1 MAFVNR
7 VEELA
12 ALERWWT
19 STHPRPAVIWGRRR
33 VGKTALLH
41 RFADGRRSI
50 FHTGAGRAASGELA
64 QLSRQV
70 AAGIPGRFRDLL
82 TRPYSD
88 WDDALDDLAV
98 AAEREPL
105 LVVLD
110 EFPEIVATSPDLPG
124 VLRAFLD
131 RVAGRTQL
139 RLLLCGS
146 AVRHMTALQE
156 QRAPLYGRFDLSLSL
171 HPFRPHEAALMLPEL
186 TPANRALVYGL
197 VGGVPLYLSW
207 WDQNA
212 DVTDNLRRLACRPGA
227 SLLTEGQLVLA
238 TEVEHGEYPAAV
250 LHAIAAGRM
259 QYNEIK
265 DHIRAEP
272 ARTLDR
278 LIELRLVDR
287 VMPVTDTARS
297 RRRVYRIA
305 DNFLAFY
312 LGVLSRF
319 RAEIDRGLGEALL
332 PVLVTSLDDHFGLPW
347 EEAFREHLRRLAV
360 SGSLGPDVV
369 AIGPYWGTGGQDEID
384 AVVLAGR
391 ERRPVLAGEAKWA
404 RSVDGRRLA
413 ADLREKTRALRVRR
427 PAAQL
432 PDHDDAGPDAGPGV
446 TDHPEAVRLALCAR
460 EEIRNPPAGVLTVT
474 AADIFAPA

>member
-7 VEELA
+7 TEELA
-12 ALERWWT
+12 ALEAWWN
-19 STHPRPAVIWGRRR
+19 SADPRPAVVWGRRR
-33 VGKTALLH
+33 VGKTALLQ
-41 RFADGRRSI
+41 RFAQGRRSV
-50 FHTGAGRAASGELA
+50 FHTGAGRAAAGELA

-70 AAGIPGRFRDLL
+70 AAALPGRLRDLAV
-82 TRPYSD
+82 RPYTD
-88 WDDALDDLAV
+88 WDDALDDLAA

-124 VLRAFLD
+124 ILRAFLD
-131 RVAGRTQL
+131 RAAGRTKL

-156 QRAPLYGRFDLSLSL
+156 QRAPLYGRFDLSLLL
-171 HPFRPHEAALMLPEL
+171 HPFRPHEAALMLPDL
-186 TPANRALVYGL
+186 APAERALVYGL

-207 WDQNA
+207 WDQQA
-212 DVTDNLRRLACRPGA
+212 GLADNLLRLAGRPGA
-227 SLLTEGQLVLA
+227 PLLTEGQLVLA

-250 LHAIAAGRM
+250 LHAIAAGRT
-259 QYNEIK
+259 QYSEIK

-278 LIELRLVDR
+278 LIELRLVER
-287 VMPVTDTARS
+287 LMPVTETTRS

-319 RAEIDRGLGEALL
+319 RAEIERGLGSALL
-332 PVLVTSLDDHFGLPW
+332 PVLIESLDDHLGAPW
-347 EEAFREHLRRLAV
+347 EEAFREHLRRLARD
-360 SGSLGPDVV
+360 GALGPDIV
-369 AIGPYWGTGGQDEID
+369 AVGPYWSAGGQDEID

-391 ERRPVLAGEAKWA
+391 DRHPVLVGEAKWA
-404 RSVDGRRLA
+404 RAVDGRRLVA
-413 ADLREKTRALRVRR
+413 ALRDKSRALL
-427 PAAQL
+427 PAASPL
-432 PDHDDAGPDAGPGV
+432 SDEGDPGSI
-446 TDHPEAVRLALCAR
+446 RLALCAR
-460 EEIRNPPAGVLTVT
+460 EEIRDAPPGTLVVT
-474 AADIFAPA
+474 AADIFC